1 MANKS
6 RRKQKHGAARF
17 IAIIVTALVI
27 VSALLLILYRDK
39 ISEALSNDGGESDYF
54 LDTEPFTYE
63 TGSKQMF
70 SVFGERIAVSSSTG
84 LQLLDSSGKTI
95 IRQVFSMTN
104 PALAI
109 TDSSCAFFD
118 VGGKSFRVFKDGEC
132 LELDR
137 QYPIISVSAGKS
149 GYFAVSEQEPGY
161 KGLVTVFDEGLEPV
175 YKWYSGTGYILDAA
189 VSHDGSCLGVL
200 CLESQGGIL
209 RIFKL
214 NSEDEYA
221 SADLGAELF
230 FKLQFF
236 KNGNI
241 CILSQN
247 SLRFFDSGGK
257 ELSSYSFEGDY
268 LSSYELTEEVC
279 ALSLSR
285 YMSGN
290 DVYLLSFSSDGSL
303 LATVSLSGEP
313 VSLSSQKQKL
323 VVLCPDEIMVLSRDG
338 RVIENGHVV
347 PGSRAAVMTARGNI
361 YLLSSRYAE
370 KYEPE

>member
-1 MANKS
+1 MTK
-6 RRKQKHGAARF
+6 RRKQKHGATRF
-17 IAIIVTALVI
+17 FALFLTALVI
-27 VSALLLILYRDK
+27 LSAILLVLYRDK
-39 ISEALSNDGGESDYF
+39 ISEALSADGGASEYF

-63 TGSKQMF
+63 TGSKQIF
-70 SVFGERIAVSSSTG
+70 ALFGDRIAVSSSTG
-84 LQLLDSSGKTI
+84 LQLLDSSGETI
-95 IRQVFSMTN
+95 VRQVFSMTN
-104 PALAI
+104 PALAL

-118 VGGKSFRVFKDGEC
+118 AGGKSFRVFKDGEC
-132 LELDR
+132 FELDR
-137 QYPIISVSAGKS
+137 QYPIISVSAGKG
-149 GYFAVSEQEPGY
+149 GYYAVAEQESGY
-161 KGLVTVFDEGLEPV
+161 KGSVTVLDEGLEPV

-189 VSHDGSCLGVL
+189 VSPDGNFLGVL
-200 CLESQGGIL
+200 CLESQGSIL
-209 RIFKL
+209 RMFKL
-214 NSEDEYA
+214 DSEDEYA
-221 SADLGAELF
+221 LTDLGTELF
-230 FKLQFF
+230 FKLKFF

-241 CILSQN
+241 CALSQN

-257 ELSSYSFEGDY
+257 ELSSHSFAGDY
-268 LSSYELTEEVC
+268 LSGYEMTEEVC

-290 DVYLLSFSSDGSL
+290 DVYLLSFSPDGSL

-313 VSLSSQKQKL
+313 LSLSSQKQKL

-338 RVIENGHVV
+338 KVLENGHVI